1 MLRILLARKVLVLLW
16 RVCGCIP
23 LRSFLDHTG
32 LDLHST
38 LCPCCDDETET
49 IKHRLITCKY
59 AHDVWSNIGCF
70 SGSSVSGIL
79 GADGLVLLKLKIVWQ
94 AVTWSLLY

>member
-38 LCPCCDDETET
+38 LCPCYDDETET
-49 IKHRLITCKY
+49 IKHRIITFKY
-59 AHDVWSNIGCF
+59 SHDVWSNIGCF
-70 SGSSVSGIL
+70 SGSSMSGIL
-79 GADGLVLLKLKIVWQ
+79 GVYGLAQLKLKSVRQ
-94 AVTWSLLY
+94 DVTWSLL